1 MNMISFRHIVL
12 FGCIVLLVF
21 LNVNQV
27 FACSGYKITKNGKTF
42 FGSNEDA
49 WRLTPHLWFETAKT
63 ADTYGAAFTGSR
75 WDGKY
80 GYAPQTGMNEVGLA
94 FERLASYHP
103 VQKATGNKKP
113 ITEPTNFLKEVLK
126 RCKTVEEVKAFY
138 SQYDHSYFIEDV
150 FIYVDS
156 TGKYLIVEPYQLTI
170 GNEPTY
176 VIANFC
182 PSITDKEKAF
192 RMDRYRNGVE
202 FIEKE
207 FETSFAYCRE
217 LSKAMHVSRLKIGD
231 GTLLTSNWNLNDLTF
246 QLYFYHDYEHS
257 ISYDLKTELAKG
269 DHIIALPELFPPNK
283 SFKQLEAYQIPQNN
297 MKIGL
302 MLVGFGGLF
311 FVTALFFLVQMVVKN
326 SVQSYRFLPVILI
339 VLGLLFTY
347 YMFVLVTN
355 MAIFYFPAP
364 YQDATR
370 WTVTLTS
377 YFPYLLL
384 LIILPF
390 WYLTFQLFRQS
401 NWGKWS
407 IGLVTLN
414 LLAYTVLIGFFVY
427 WQFYFF

>member
-1 MNMISFRHIVL
+1 MSSTTSDFFQKVIL
-12 FGCIVLLVF
+12 FFVLVF
-21 LNVNQV
+21 HLSAS
-27 FACSGYKITKNGKTF
+27 ACSGYKITKNGKTF

-75 WDGKY
+75 FDGKY
-80 GYAPQTGMNEVGLA
+80 GYAPQTGMNEMGLA

-103 VQKATGNKKP
+103 VQKVTGNKKP

-207 FETSFAYCRE
+207 YEASFAYCRE
-217 LSKAMHVSRLKIGD
+217 LSKAMHVSRPKIGD

-246 QLYFYHDYEHS
+246 QLYFYHYYEHS
-257 ISYDLKTELAKG
+257 LSYDLKAELAKG

-311 FVTALFFLVQMVVKN
+311 FVTALFFMVQMVVKK
-326 SVQSYRFLPVILI
+326 SVQSYGFLPVILI

-390 WYLTFQLFRQS
+390 WYFTFQLFRQS
-401 NWGKWS
+401 SWGKWS
-407 IGLVTLN
+407 IGLATLN

>member
-1 MNMISFRHIVL
+1 MTLTTSDFFQKLLL
-12 FGCIVLLVF
+12 FFVLVF
-21 LNVNQV
+21 HLSSS
-27 FACSGYKITKNGKTF
+27 ACSGYKITKNGKTF

-63 ADTYGAAFTGSR
+63 VDTYGAAFTGSR
-75 WDGKY
+75 FDGKY
-80 GYAPQTGMNEVGLA
+80 GYAPQTGMNEMGLA

-156 TGKYLIVEPYQLTI
+156 TGSYLIVEPYQLTI

-207 FETSFAYCRE
+207 YEASFAYCRE
-217 LSKAMHVSRLKIGD
+217 LSKAMHVSRPKIGD

-257 ISYDLKTELAKG
+257 LSYDLKAELAKG

-297 MKIGL
+297 LKIGL

-311 FVTALFFLVQMVVKN
+311 FVTALFFMVQMVVKK

-355 MAIFYFPAP
+355 MSIFYFTAP
-364 YQDATR
+364 YQDASR
-370 WTVTLTS
+370 WTITLTS
-377 YFPYLLL
+377 YLPYLIVLL
-384 LIILPF
+384 ILPF
-390 WYLTFQLFRQS
+390 WYITFKLIRQS
-401 NWGKWS
+401 NWAKWA

-427 WQFYFF
+427 WQFYF

>member
-1 MNMISFRHIVL
+1 MTLTTSDFFQKLLL
-12 FGCIVLLVF
+12 FFVLVF
-21 LNVNQV
+21 HLSSS
-27 FACSGYKITKNGKTF
+27 ACSGYKITKNGKTF

-63 ADTYGAAFTGSR
+63 VDTYGAAFTGSR
-75 WDGKY
+75 FDGKY
-80 GYAPQTGMNEVGLA
+80 GYAPQTGMNEMGLA

-103 VQKATGNKKP
+103 VQKPTGNKKP

-156 TGKYLIVEPYQLTI
+156 TGSYLIVEPYQLTI

-207 FETSFAYCRE
+207 YEASFAYCRE
-217 LSKAMHVSRLKIGD
+217 LSKAMHVSRPKIGD

-257 ISYDLKTELAKG
+257 LSYDLKAELAKG

-311 FVTALFFLVQMVVKN
+311 FVTALFFMVQMVVKK
-326 SVQSYRFLPVILI
+326 SVQSYCFLPVILI

-355 MAIFYFPAP
+355 MSIFYFTAP
-364 YQDATR
+364 YQDASR
-370 WTVTLTS
+370 WTITLTS
-377 YFPYLLL
+377 YLPYLIVLL
-384 LIILPF
+384 ILPF
-390 WYLTFQLFRQS
+390 WYITFKLIRQS
-401 NWGKWS
+401 NWAKWA

-427 WQFYFF
+427 WQFYF

>member
-1 MNMISFRHIVL
+1 MLSMIKIFILSFFLFISFPNIY
-12 FGCIVLLVF
+12 
-21 LNVNQV
+21 
-27 FACSGYKITKNGKTF
+27 ACSGYKITKNGKTF

-63 ADTYGAAFTGSR
+63 TGTYGAAFTGSR
-75 WDGKY
+75 FDGKY

-103 VQKATGNKKP
+103 FQKTTGNKKP
-113 ITEPTNFLKEVLK
+113 ITEPTNFLKEILK

-138 SQYDHSYFIEDV
+138 SQYDHSFFIEDV

-156 TGKYLIVEPYQLTI
+156 TGKYIIVEPYQLTI

-182 PSITDKEKAF
+182 PSITNKEKAF

-207 FETSFAYCRE
+207 YEASFAYCRE
-217 LSKAMHVSRLKIGD
+217 LSKAMHVSRPKIGD

-246 QLYFYHDYEHS
+246 QLYFYHDFEHS

-269 DHIIALPELFPPNK
+269 DRLIALHELFPPNEE
-283 SFKQLEAYQIPQNN
+283 FKQLAAYQIPQNN
-297 MKIGL
+297 MKIGM

-311 FVTALFFLVQMVVKN
+311 FVTALFFLVQMVVK
-326 SVQSYRFLPVILI
+326 QAIRQYRFLPLGLIL
-339 VLGLLFTY
+339 LGLLFTY

-355 MAIFYFPAP
+355 MSIFYFPSP
-364 YQDATR
+364 YQDASR

-377 YFPYLLL
+377 YLPYLLAL
-384 LIILPF
+384 LIIPF
-390 WYLTFQLFRQS
+390 WYFIFKLFRQS

-414 LLAYTVLIGFFVY
+414 LLAYTILIGFFVY
-427 WQFYFF
+427 WQFYF